1 MRKNNYLLLLI
12 IPLLFCSFKTIEPTK
27 KNTLGLSIYLQL
39 NGIDGDATDPYHQN
53 WINVA
58 SYKFDAKNS
67 REVGQQEGQ
76 ISFRRA
82 TGSDLTINAVIADK
96 SLTKLIDRSLKSTII
111 QDGILDITESGA
123 PVGNNEFAERVELTE
138 IIVRSVTITG
148 TDPLAGTVDVSF
160 TLQFREIK
168 RTLKDLINGNYNTP
182 VDMEWNYPNNSEN

>member
-27 KNTLGLSIYLQL
+27 KKALGLSIYLQL
-39 NGIDGDATDPYHQN
+39 NGIVGDATDPYHQN

-67 REVGQQEGQ
+67 REIGQQQASVGT
-76 ISFRRA
+76 A

-96 SLTKLIDRSLKSTII
+96 SLIELIDRSLKSTFI

-123 PVGNNEFAERVELTE
+123 PVGNNEFAERVELTK
-138 IIVRSVTITG
+138 ILVRSVSITG

-182 VDMEWNYPNNSEN
+182 VDMQWNYETNQEN